1 MLCSLKC
8 PVDGS
13 YAPPGFL
20 NWCYNAFPHHGQYP
34 QCISFWFI
42 CFVLCSAFFWRWM
55 ISPHCITAAF
65 LSISRLL
72 SSQRKSFSP
81 FRALYFVPLLCNETT
96 CVSPLVCLF
105 PRPFPPCSSPAR
117 PPRSARLLP
126 AFPRLARSAVCEPR
140 VLPGPAVKD
149 AMVARVD
156 CRAVHDP
163 GILGMIVH
171 FAPPLSLPLS
181 HRPCMACILWTRLW
195 PLLEEG
201 ATCPTPLHHLRR
213 NVECVVEQVESGS
226 VADW

>member
-1 MLCSLKC
+1 MMLCSLKC

-117 PPRSARLLP
+117 QPPPISLLQ
-126 AFPRLARSAVCEPR
+126 RLAVRGCSPPSR
-140 VLPGPAVKD
+140 GLPGRLCVSPAYSQ
-149 AMVARVD
+149 ALQSRMQWL
-156 CRAVHDP
+156 RA
-163 GILGMIVH
+163 
-171 FAPPLSLPLS
+171 
-181 HRPCMACILWTRLW
+181 
-195 PLLEEG
+195 
-201 ATCPTPLHHLRR
+201 
-213 NVECVVEQVESGS
+213 
-226 VADW
+226 